1 MTLYLIIYYI
11 ATMHGTHAL
20 YFLHFHEDLND
31 PCVRIDY
38 SPYLCPYQEK
48 GNDCNFSNAK

>member
-20 YFLHFHEDLND
+20 YFLHFHQDLND

-38 SPYLCPYQEK
+38 NPYLCPYQEK